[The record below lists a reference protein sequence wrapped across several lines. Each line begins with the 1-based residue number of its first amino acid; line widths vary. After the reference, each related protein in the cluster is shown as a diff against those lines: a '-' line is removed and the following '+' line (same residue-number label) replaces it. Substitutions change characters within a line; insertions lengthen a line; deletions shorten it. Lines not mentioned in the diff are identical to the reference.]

1 MIYRVFALIVL
12 LITDSIMPEDL
23 DVIVIVIGICTMM
36 VLNAIVFGGGKTVME
51 LGRPYFFIVPEKTSY
66 KLMLCLLADVP
77 EMLFDA
83 VVCAFMVKLVAWNDF
98 GLLPC
103 VTFIVMM
110 TVFDLLAQ
118 TVGIVCVKLLRQFG
132 KFSMMFARYVLMV
145 ALLVIGMI
153 PSEALTG
160 GLTAS
165 MGTDISAI
173 LTVLIGLLAVT
184 YLVMW
189 GLTILISWRLFN
201 EE

>member
-1 MIYRVFALIVL
+1 
-12 LITDSIMPEDL
+12 
-23 DVIVIVIGICTMM
+23 
-36 VLNAIVFGGGKTVME
+36 
-51 LGRPYFFIVPEKTSY
+51 
-66 KLMLCLLADVP
+66 MLCLLADVP
-77 EMLFDA
+77 EMVFDA
-83 VVCAFMVKLVAWNDF
+83 VICALMIKLVAWDEF
-98 GLLPC
+98 GLLPA
-103 VTFIVMM
+103 VMFVLMM